1 MAAEW
6 NADEKNFFFTA
17 KDQTAELL
25 LLELIDNGRA
35 SVLNDGQLFAA
46 SHEEVVAM
54 DAFERFILN
63 LPDLYPY
70 ILRVDREG
78 DMHDSDF
85 AFKYAFYENST
96 GGARGSLVYGSI
108 VRFENTPFGDKQWLL
123 KKPQFEICRLIDS
136 FNNSLNNSL
145 RDGADGAESS
155 SLSSVLRT
163 LKRVQELAADDAA
176 VELDL
181 LLKGTRIETPETIG
195 VEIEP
200 CENGIVVEA
209 RLPDTEIDQK
219 RFAKKI
225 ASSRAAQ
232 DIYTESLPGGDRCRV
247 VFSPPQS
254 KELQKFRKKIYSGDD
269 LEKLRET
276 PQEIF
281 DPDIVDLDSFSARVR
296 EIGYCKAKYYPFIVP
311 YKSDWFAE
319 GLGVETPD
327 GTRRQTI
334 IADEESLEQ
343 LKEAIER
350 AENTGASSVSLPVTT
365 EDGTDTGDKVE
376 FGLSEAKELY
386 ARAKKRLADKAQK
399 AGKNSTLGVII
410 DENIEE
416 VEYEVGLPL
425 ESGEAL
431 RCRFEAPPHLDSA
444 CELLPHQKEGI
455 AWMQKLAR
463 INSDTLGFL
472 LADDMGLGKTLQ
484 ALAFLEW
491 HHKNVNRNDAP
502 YLIVA
507 PVALLE
513 NWEMEYKRF
522 FPTGSFFVIRAY
534 GQDEAKDLHPS
545 RLVLTTY
552 ETLRK
557 RQLFFCSVRW
567 AVAVLDEAQKIK
579 TPGTL
584 TTTAAKALN
593 ADIRIA
599 MTGTPVENTLVDL
612 WSIVDYAMP
621 SLLGSAK
628 DFAHRYQKTYQNRE
642 EITETGEELKKRL
655 GIFFKRRLKEDILT
669 GLPEKKDYTHRRE
682 MPLKQFSAYE
692 SVLKD
697 IRSAKESGNVSK
709 GHVLAHLQKLR
720 DVSDHPFLVTHSD
733 AEWAQFPVDALI
745 ESSAKLLI
753 LQDILRQVETKREKV
768 ILFAI
773 RKPVQR
779 ILQRVACS
787 VLRLDSA
794 DVSIINGETPVH
806 ETAANETRQGAIDR
820 FQKRGGAGCIVLSPL
835 AAGFGLNI
843 TEANHVVH
851 YSRHWNP
858 AKENQATDRVYR
870 IGQKRPVF
878 VHYPMAVADEY
889 KTFDDILSERIENK
903 RALAR
908 GVLFPTEQV
917 EVTAEELFNAL

>member
-6 NADEKNFFFTA
+6 DVNEKNFLFMA
-17 KDQTAELL
+17 KDQTAESL
-25 LLELIDNGRA
+25 LLELADNGRA
-35 SVLNDGQLFAA
+35 SVLSDGQRFAA
-46 SHEEVVAM
+46 SHEEVIAM
-54 DAFERFILN
+54 DADERFILN

-78 DMHDSDF
+78 DMHDSGF
-85 AFKYAFYENST
+85 AFTYAFYENSA
-96 GGARGSLVYGSI
+96 GGAKGSLVYGSI
-108 VRFENTPFGDKQWLL
+108 VRFENTPFGNKQWLL
-123 KKPQFEICRLIDS
+123 QKPQFEICRLIDS
-136 FNNSLNNSL
+136 FNNSLH
-145 RDGADGAESS
+145 DDTVGAENS

-163 LKRVQELAADDAA
+163 LKRIQEFAADDAA

-181 LLKGTRIETPETIG
+181 LLKGTRIETPEIIG
-195 VEIEP
+195 IEIEP
-200 CENGIVVEA
+200 CENGIIVEA
-209 RLPDTEIDQK
+209 RLPDTEINQK

-225 ASSRAAQ
+225 ASSRVAQ
-232 DIYTESLPGGDRCRV
+232 NIYTEDLPDGDRRRV

-254 KELQKFRKKIYSGDD
+254 KELQKFRKKIYTGNE

-281 DPDIVDLDSFSARVR
+281 DPDIVDLDSFSARIR

-327 GTRRQTI
+327 GARHQI
-334 IADEESLEQ
+334 IIENEENLER
-343 LKEAIER
+343 LKEAIEQV
-350 AENTGASSVSLPVTT
+350 ENVGAVSVSLPVIT
-365 EDGTDTGDKVE
+365 EGGTDTGDKIE

-386 ARAKKRLADKAQK
+386 ARAKKRFAEKAQK
-399 AGKNSTLGVII
+399 AEKNSILGVII

-416 VEYEVGLPL
+416 VEYKVDLPL

-463 INSDTLGFL
+463 INSNTLGFL

-491 HHKNVNRNDAP
+491 HHKNVNQNDAP

-534 GQDEAKDLHPS
+534 GQDEARDLHPS

-567 AVAVLDEAQKIK
+567 VVVVLDEAQKIK

-628 DFAHRYQKTYQNRE
+628 DFAHRYQKTYQDRK
-642 EITETGEELKKRL
+642 EIIETGEELKKRL
-655 GIFFKRRLKEDILT
+655 GIFFKRRLKEDVLT
-669 GLPEKKDYTHRRE
+669 DLPEKKDYTYKCN
-682 MPLKQFSAYE
+682 MPIGQISAYE

-697 IRSAKESGNVSK
+697 IHSAKKSGNVSK
-709 GHVLAHLQKLR
+709 GHVLAHLHKLR
-720 DVSDHPFLVTHSD
+720 DVSDHPFLVTHSE
-733 AEWAQFPVDALI
+733 AEYAQFPVDALI

-753 LQDILRQVETKREKV
+753 LQDILRQVEKTSEKV
-768 ILFAI
+768 VLFAI

-779 ILQRVACS
+779 ILQRVVCS
-787 VLRLDSA
+787 VLRLNPA

-806 ETAANETRQGAIDR
+806 ATTANDTRQGAIDR
-820 FQKRGGAGCIVLSPL
+820 FQKRGGVSCIVLSPL

-870 IGQKRPVF
+870 IGQKRPVS
-878 VHYPMAVADEY
+878 VHYPMAVADRY

-903 RALAR
+903 RALAH
-908 GVLFPTEQV
+908 GVLFPTEQT